1 MVTLLAVNPS
11 LRITAV
17 LALLCNALVCCS
29 APAQGATCSHGEV
42 VGWGDSLTYSLTK
55 TGDHWGQ
62 ADPTWLQTLGTDLG
76 VETKNFGAMSQGSA
90 EIAVRQGGLKPMVT
104 LAGNQ
109 LPEGTTAAQV
119 SDISPKDG
127 WSQYQQAGELTMH
140 GTLGDIPGT
149 LIHDVDDGTE
159 SFSFTPDTAPGT
171 NRQVPSGTA
180 FSGDEGDGYRDCIQ
194 ILWAGTNNS
203 AQPAAIVR
211 DIAAMVKWIP
221 DPKRFLVVGAT
232 PETTAELKAAYG
244 RKFVDLQGW
253 LRSDGLT
260 AAGITPTADDTAAI
274 AAGEVPPSLRVDSAH
289 FTQAAYT
296 AIGHHLASIV
306 KSEYSTKP

>member
-1 MVTLLAVNPS
+1 MVTV
-11 LRITAV
+11 
-17 LALLCNALVCCS
+17 
-29 APAQGATCSHGEV
+29 
-42 VGWGDSLTYSLTK
+42 
-55 TGDHWGQ
+55 
-62 ADPTWLQTLGTDLG
+62 
-76 VETKNFGAMSQGSA
+76 
-90 EIAVRQGGLKPMVT
+90 
-104 LAGNQ
+104 AGNQ
-109 LPEGTTAAQV
+109 LPEGTTAAAQV

-127 WSQYQQAGELTMH
+127 WSQYQQAGELKMH

-149 LIHDVDDGTE
+149 LIHDVDGGAE

-180 FSGDEGDGYRDCIQ
+180 FSGDEGDGYRGCIQ

-221 DPKRFLVVGAT
+221 DPSDSWSSVPPGDHRRAQSRLRQKVCGPTGL
-232 PETTAELKAAYG
+232 AEIGWAYRG
-244 RKFVDLQGW
+244 RDH
-253 LRSDGLT
+253 
-260 AAGITPTADDTAAI
+260 PTADDTAAI

-306 KSEYSTKP
+306 KI